1 MKFKHL
7 SENIDLAKLKQMSSS
22 FQVKEEAPLDKLSV
36 KLYHGAACLIL
47 RITPGADGSIVLQQA
62 IQKCG
67 GVGHLDD
74 FNLFLVINDQGIQIV
89 FIAFLNAQAHI
100 SNNQPDADK
109 KVVGEKL
116 IPFDLI
122 SQAGAA
128 NCKLILEKTPSAVS
142 ECFPLTLHT
151 PLYDAANPTP

>member
-22 FQVKEEAPLDKLSV
+22 FQVKEEAPLDKISV

-47 RITPGADGSIVLQQA
+47 RIPPGADGSIVLQQA

-74 FNLFLVINDQGIQIV
+74 FSLFLVINDQGCSSFCLFACFYFAFV
-89 FIAFLNAQAHI
+89 FCAEL
-100 SNNQPDADK
+100 NNQTTK
-109 KVVGEKL
+109 
-116 IPFDLI
+116 
-122 SQAGAA
+122 
-128 NCKLILEKTPSAVS
+128 
-142 ECFPLTLHT
+142 
-151 PLYDAANPTP
+151 